1 MINKKTTYNCSVE
14 EKGFSNFYEIKAE
27 VTIFRS
33 GNLWYYL
40 DKNENIRYVENDGIS
55 IFKLEDINVEDVS
68 YLTKEQYLFLRQIY
82 KLVKCNFRYNI
93 NDKTMFVYS
102 DTGKDLITIND
113 VSNLFDIDSS
123 ISSAFL
129 EKEGI
134 FNDNL

>member
-14 EKGFSNFYEIKAE
+14 EKGFSNFYEIKPG

-55 IFKLEDINVEDVS
+55 IFKLEDINIEEIS
-68 YLTKEQYLFLRQIY
+68 GFTKLQYLYLRKIY
-82 KLVKCNFRYNI
+82 KLVNCKFSIVVI
-93 NDKTMFVYS
+93 NKTM
-102 DTGKDLITIND
+102 TIYNCVSENLLTIHD
-113 VSNLFDIDSS
+113 VSSLFSTFITLTT
-123 ISSAFL
+123 AYL
-129 EKEGI
+129 ESEGV